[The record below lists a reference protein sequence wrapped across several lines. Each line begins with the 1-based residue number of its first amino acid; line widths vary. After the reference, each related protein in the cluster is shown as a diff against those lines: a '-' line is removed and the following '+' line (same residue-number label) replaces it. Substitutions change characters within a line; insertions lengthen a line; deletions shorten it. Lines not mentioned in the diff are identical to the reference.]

1 MSFFIGNC
9 EAKTDAKGRV
19 FLPSVYRRLL
29 PDGERG
35 RVVMRMDPENECLVL
50 YPEGVWNRM
59 VEELQGRL
67 DEWDA
72 EDRLLLM
79 QFVSDAEWMD
89 IDSQGRIL
97 IQKRFLSAIGA
108 GQTLLFVGMIDRIAV
123 WGKER
128 YESAKMGREDFA
140 RRLFRRSILNADY
153 YRHLISENARNWDL
167 NRVAVMDAVIMQ
179 IALAEILSFPNIPVS
194 VSLNEYVEIAKLYS
208 TPKSGAF
215 INGTLD
221 GIVNQL
227 KKDNKLTKN

>member
-1 MSFFIGNC
+1 MWITSLKERENADLIGFLSVENFLVGYCGEYGNKCLPLNGELSRDVPIGVRNEVMSFFIGNC

-140 RRLFRRSILNADY
+140 RRLASK
-153 YRHLISENARNWDL
+153 
-167 NRVAVMDAVIMQ
+167 MKG
-179 IALAEILSFPNIPVS
+179 
-194 VSLNEYVEIAKLYS
+194 AK
-208 TPKSGAF
+208 
-215 INGTLD
+215 D
-221 GIVNQL
+221 GE
-227 KKDNKLTKN
+227 